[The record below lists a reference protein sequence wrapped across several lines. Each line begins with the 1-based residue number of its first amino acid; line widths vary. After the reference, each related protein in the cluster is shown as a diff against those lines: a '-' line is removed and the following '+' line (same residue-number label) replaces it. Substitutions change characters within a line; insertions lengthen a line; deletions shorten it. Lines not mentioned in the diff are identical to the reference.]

1 MSVWNDFALTHTG
14 NVRSNNEDAFSRDP
28 ALGLWVVA
36 DGMGGHEAGEV
47 ASAIAIESI
56 TRKIRQGKDIV
67 EAIQNAHHN
76 ILNGARKGRGAKGM
90 GSTVVAIHT
99 TNTQYQVAWVG
110 DSRAYLWT
118 RTGERTGTLEQL
130 TTDHSYVQMLVK
142 AGAITPEEAINHRDK
157 NVTVLLRGGHHDGDE
172 HAVEHDPQRRPDG
185 ERQDRPGQCAA
196 QRPQR
201 PADKGQRP
209 QPQQERHRQGCF
221 PRHGEGENFI
231 RIEKR
236 DQKPGQQADLLAH
249 PLAQRQTHQGVAAVD
264 DQLRQ
269 HHFPQRGG
277 GDDEGQPRELPR
289 AGQIRG
295 GDQHRVQRF
304 QALRHGHGA
313 ETEAHRKISHPHRQ
327 STVDAHAVFIVVHK

>member
-56 TRKIRQGKDIV
+56 TRKIRQGKDII

-76 ILNGARKGRGAKGM
+76 ILNGTRKGRGAKGM

-99 TNTQYQVAWVG
+99 TTTQYQVAWVG

-157 NVTVLLRGGHHDGDE
+157 NVITQCLGSLDIANVTVDIIERNWQPNQWLLLCSDGLTDELEDGQISALLANSQDLETAANSLLREALESGGRDNTTI
-172 HAVEHDPQRRPDG
+172 AIV
-185 ERQDRPGQCAA
+185 A
-196 QRPQR
+196 QRTT
-201 PADKGQRP
+201 DVTGSLWDTVV
-209 QPQQERHRQGCF
+209 GWM
-221 PRHGEGENFI
+221 
-231 RIEKR
+231 KR
-236 DQKPGQQADLLAH
+236 
-249 PLAQRQTHQGVAAVD
+249 
-264 DQLRQ
+264 
-269 HHFPQRGG
+269 
-277 GDDEGQPRELPR
+277 
-289 AGQIRG
+289 
-295 GDQHRVQRF
+295 
-304 QALRHGHGA
+304 
-313 ETEAHRKISHPHRQ
+313 
-327 STVDAHAVFIVVHK
+327 